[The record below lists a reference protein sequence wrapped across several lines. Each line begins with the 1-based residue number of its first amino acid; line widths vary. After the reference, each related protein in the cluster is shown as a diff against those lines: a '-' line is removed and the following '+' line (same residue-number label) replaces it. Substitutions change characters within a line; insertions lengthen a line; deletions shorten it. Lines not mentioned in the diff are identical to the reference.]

1 MVAKE
6 EKLDEFIN
14 IKWDPKGA
22 KAKRDKSI
30 KDGSGDFSWKNKK
43 GEKPGIDLG
52 LTKDVDIIKNPG
64 QTVKQVTKDKVVT
77 PTINKAKEI
86 GSQVINKTI
95 EGGKEAVKGAVKG
108 LSLIHI

>member
-30 KDGSGDFSWKNKK
+30 KDGSGDFSEKK
-43 GEKPGIDLG
+43 GEKHLLKMMFG
-52 LTKDVDIIKNPG
+52 KRY
-64 QTVKQVTKDKVVT
+64 KV
-77 PTINKAKEI
+77 I
-86 GSQVINKTI
+86 
-95 EGGKEAVKGAVKG
+95 
-108 LSLIHI
+108 